1 MTPQS
6 ALLALTHSLAYDT
19 TPTQRHE
26 RGVCGTAAYPYSYP
40 GVVYWAMNNGEGL
53 HVFNDLGKGALHE
66 EFCTWSLNKQLALG
80 ESQGVKCSRQSHSAA
95 PPASPRARPRPP
107 TPMPAAPA
115 PGAWRWGGY
124 VGMRAECRV
133 PQQSRAS
140 PLSANH

>member
-6 ALLALTHSLAYDT
+6 ALLALRHSLAYDT

-26 RGVCGTAAYPYSYP
+26 RGGCGTAAYPYSYP

-107 TPMPAAPA
+107 TPMPAAPS
-115 PGAWRWGGY
+115 
-124 VGMRAECRV
+124 V
-133 PQQSRAS
+133 
-140 PLSANH
+140 